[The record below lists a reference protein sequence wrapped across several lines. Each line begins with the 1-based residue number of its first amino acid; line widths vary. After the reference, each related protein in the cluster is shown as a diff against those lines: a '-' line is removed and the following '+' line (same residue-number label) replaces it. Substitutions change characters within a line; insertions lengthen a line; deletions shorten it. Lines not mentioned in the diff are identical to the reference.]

1 MKGGDFIKD
10 NYFEIDTRIN
20 IIYYLDNNE
29 NIKERK
35 IYQFQKL
42 KILEV
47 VELFNSQGMKDFTIL
62 KIILEEIKLM
72 IPVNEVKKYI
82 IKGVENE

>member
-1 MKGGDFIKD
+1 MKGGDIIKD

-47 VELFNSQGMKDFTIL
+47 IELFNSQGMKDFTIL

-82 IKGVENE
+82 IKGVEK